1 MPGANHTEIFACS
14 VEQLYDV
21 IADYERY
28 PEFLSE
34 VKECKILKTEGDKK
48 IVEYHISLIKTFKYS
63 LAMKEQRPNLIT
75 WEFVGGEIFKSSS
88 GSWKLQE
95 EAGRTRANYT
105 VEAVFSMFIPGPIA
119 KTLLTVNLPTM
130 MSAYHKRIKEL
141 YGK

>member
-14 VEQLYDV
+14 IDQLYDV

-34 VKECKILKTEGDKK
+34 VKECKILKSEGDKK
-48 IVEYHISLIKTFKYS
+48 IVEYRVSLIKTFKYS
-63 LAMKEQRPNLIT
+63 LAMKEQKPSLIS
-75 WEFVGGEIFKSSS
+75 WEFVGGEVFKSSS

-95 EAGRTRANYT
+95 EAGRTRANYE
-105 VEAVFSMFIPGPIA
+105 VEAQFSMFIPSPIA